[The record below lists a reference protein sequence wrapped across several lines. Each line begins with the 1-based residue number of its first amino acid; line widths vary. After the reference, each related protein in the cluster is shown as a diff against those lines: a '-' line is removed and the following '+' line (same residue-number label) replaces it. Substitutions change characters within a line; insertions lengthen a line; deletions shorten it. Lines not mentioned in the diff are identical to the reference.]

1 MLETLEMFLTQ
12 LGLTGTDDFTVK
24 TCFGMFV
31 IILALNFVADLIH
44 SFMQFGKK
52 L

>member
-1 MLETLEMFLTQ
+1 MSQTLDMFLDQ
-12 LGLTGTDDFTVK
+12 LGLVGYEDFSVK
-24 TCFGMFV
+24 TCFALFL